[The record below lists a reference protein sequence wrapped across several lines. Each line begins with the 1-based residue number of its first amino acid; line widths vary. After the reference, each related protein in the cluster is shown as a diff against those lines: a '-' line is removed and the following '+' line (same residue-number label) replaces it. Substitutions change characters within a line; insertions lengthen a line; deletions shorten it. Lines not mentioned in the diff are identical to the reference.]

1 MISSDFQRVRSSDIP
16 VPGPA
21 GWPLRL
27 FLVVSWFAAA
37 FALDVLTDRQFSQ
50 VFGSAAIFGSALTLF
65 PAIRPGLIAASVC
78 ALAWAGFNLVRAF
91 ADDAGLA
98 LAHRRT
104 VADVERWLFGGVLP
118 STRLQDQWLDPGGI
132 RPHDLAFSAVHA
144 SFFFIPFLIAAIAWW
159 RQRRLFS
166 RYLKAT
172 AICFAVSL
180 VASASLPTAPPWMSD
195 PDDVT
200 RITHQVLRD
209 GLGTPVLAD
218 GSTSGE
224 AFWFE
229 PNDLAA
235 LPSVHVAMAV
245 LVSLVLARIARWGRV
260 TGALYALAMSVSVV
274 YLGEHFVL
282 DVITGWLVA
291 LAAWHLARPRTPQAA
306 PT

>member
-1 MISSDFQRVRSSDIP
+1 MISNAFQRVRSSDL
-16 VPGPA
+16 PGPRPA

-27 FLVVSWFAAA
+27 FLVASWFAAA
-37 FALDVLTDRQFSQ
+37 FAVDVLSDRQFSQ
-50 VFGSAAIFGSALTLF
+50 ILGSAAIFGSALTLF
-65 PAIRPGLIAASVC
+65 PAIRPGLIAASAC
-78 ALAWAGFNLVRAF
+78 ALTWVGFNLVRAF

-98 LAHRRT
+98 LAGRQT
-104 VADVERWLFGGVLP
+104 IADLERALFGGVLP
-118 STRLQDQWLDPGGI
+118 STRLQYQWLDPGGI
-132 RPHDLAFSAVHA
+132 HPHDIAFSVVHG
-144 SFFFIPFLIAAIAWW
+144 SFFFIPFLIGAIAWR

-172 AICFAVSL
+172 AICFTISL
-180 VASASLPTAPPWMSD
+180 VAFALLPTAPPWMSD
-195 PDDVT
+195 PDDVA
-200 RITHQVLRD
+200 RITHEVLRD
-209 GLGTPVLAD
+209 GLGASALAD

-235 LPSVHVAMAV
+235 MPSVHVAMAV
-245 LVSLVLARIARWGRV
+245 LVSLVLGRFARWGSL

-291 LAAWHLARPRTPQAA
+291 LAAWHLARSRTPPAA
-306 PT
+306 ST